1 MKAIYWI
8 LLTGAGTVIYL
19 CRNPLIDMAKTLTS
33 EELSRN
39 FRLYEFLRSDTA
51 DKLGATE
58 QYNPPAIV
66 LQNLKHLAGELQI
79 VRDLY
84 GKAMPVTS
92 GYRCP
97 VVNKAV
103 GGVNN
108 SAHAKGLAA
117 DINTGSKAGNMIL
130 FNLVADLVEKKKL
143 SIDQLIN
150 EYDYS
155 WIHFGYRQNR
165 SEYRNQILTVA

>member
-1 MKAIYWI
+1 
-8 LLTGAGTVIYL
+8 
-19 CRNPLIDMAKTLTS
+19 MAKTLTS

-103 GGVNN
+103 G
-108 SAHAKGLAA
+108 
-117 DINTGSKAGNMIL
+117 
-130 FNLVADLVEKKKL
+130 
-143 SIDQLIN
+143 
-150 EYDYS
+150 
-155 WIHFGYRQNR
+155 
-165 SEYRNQILTVA
+165 